1 MDTSIGTCYEN
12 YMLDASRHYAL
23 WIKKTQKFNWPVEAA
38 SPSRR
43 NPIKGS
49 PSTSLG
55 LESSSNIETK
65 KHSVEN
71 SDSGISDEGFYEGPL
86 LRLLFSQIK
95 NMGSQQY
102 ELNLAVIA
110 ILSKLAL
117 LPQPYLHEIL
127 LSTEIPV
134 TSGATTLFKVITVL
148 SKKLL
153 SEIPRIPN
161 FEIIIKDTAKRLLSN
176 PPLVVEEKEIGNRT
190 TASTSDPLFEALIV
204 LEEFCK
210 ELAAIAFI
218 KYHHATE

>member
-43 NPIKGS
+43 NPMKVS
-49 PSTSLG
+49 PTTSLC
-55 LESSSNIETK
+55 LESSSTLAK
-65 KHSVEN
+65 KQSVEF

-86 LRLLFSQIK
+86 LRLLFNQIK
-95 NMGSQQY
+95 NMGTHHY

-134 TSGATTLFKVITVL
+134 TPGATTLFIVITEL

-153 SEIPRIPN
+153 SEIPRIPD
-161 FEIIIKDTAKRLLSN
+161 FEVIIKDTAIRLLTN
-176 PPLVVEEKEIGNRT
+176 PPLVVEEKKAEKKDT
-190 TASTSDPLFEALIV
+190 SKASDALFEALIV